1 MTKSKGKGR
10 KSAMPRASVS
20 LPVDIYSTLEQ
31 IAHEKKV
38 SLAWVLR
45 DAAEKYIADKWPLF
59 RGQALGSAEGQRL
72 E

>member
-10 KSAMPRASVS
+10 KSTMPRASVS
-20 LPVDIYSTLEQ
+20 LPADIYSTLEQ

-59 RGQALGSAEGQRL
+59 RGQTFGSADGQRS